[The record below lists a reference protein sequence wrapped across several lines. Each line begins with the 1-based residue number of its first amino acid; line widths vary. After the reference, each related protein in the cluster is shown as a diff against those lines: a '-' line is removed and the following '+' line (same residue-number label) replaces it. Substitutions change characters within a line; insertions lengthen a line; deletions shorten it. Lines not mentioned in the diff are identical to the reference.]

1 MEASRWGAEE
11 RREIGA
17 ARAVVAALP
26 WIVTPVV
33 TAIRVHRSQS
43 LDDESD
49 TPPENPPKV
58 SVVIPARNEA
68 RNIERCLRSVL
79 SNDYPQFDVVVVDD
93 QSSDGT
99 GDIARSIAAKDAR
112 ARVIETGS
120 PPEGWFGKQWACQ
133 TGASASAGDII
144 LFADADTVQSSD
156 LITRSVNT
164 IQRRNADLFSILGRQ
179 ELGSFW
185 ERVIQPQVFG
195 IMSVRYGGTESI
207 TGSRF
212 VADKIANGQCLFVRR
227 DTYEQLGG
235 HALVKSHVADDLMMA
250 QRYFARGK
258 RVVAAEGLN
267 QLSTRMYT
275 SLRELV
281 RGWGKNVFAGGRDA
295 VPFGWFGRLLFPFL
309 LLSAPMFSLAPAL
322 VLVASL
328 VLSLPSEVVLWAVI
342 TQVALFL
349 WWGYVYWQID
359 ESILYALLSP
369 LGALV
374 IFYIFTRAALRGQ
387 RVVWKDRTYISR

>member
-1 MEASRWGAEE
+1 MEAPGWRAGEK
-11 RREIGA
+11 RQIGTTA
-17 ARAVVAALP
+17 AIVAALP
-26 WIVTPVV
+26 WIITPVV
-33 TAIRVHRSQS
+33 TAIRVRRSQS
-43 LDDESD
+43 LDDESGD
-49 TPPENPPKV
+49 PPLDPPKV

-79 SNDYPQFDVVVVDD
+79 ANDYPRFEVVVVDD

-99 GDIARSIAAKDAR
+99 GEIARSVSAGDPR
-112 ARVIETGS
+112 VRVIETGS

-133 TGASASAGDII
+133 TGAAATDGEII
-144 LFADADTVQSSD
+144 LFADADTVQSSG

-164 IQRRNADLFSILGRQ
+164 IQRRGADLFSILGRQ

-185 ERVIQPQVFG
+185 EKLIQPQIFG

-227 DTYEQLGG
+227 DTYDAFGG
-235 HALVKSHVADDLMMA
+235 HALVKSHVADDLMLA

-275 SLRELV
+275 SLGELV
-281 RGWGKNVFAGGRDA
+281 RGWGKNVFAGGRDS
-295 VPFGWFGRLLFPFL
+295 VPFGAFGRLIFPLL
-309 LLSAPMFSLAPAL
+309 LLSAPMFSLAPFL
-322 VLVASL
+322 VLAAGLL
-328 VLSLPSEVVLWAVI
+328 VSLPEVVLLWAMI
-342 TQVALFL
+342 AQIASLA
-349 WWGYVYWQID
+349 WWVYVYWQID
-359 ESILYALLSP
+359 ESPFYAVISP
-369 LGALV
+369 LGAVV
-374 IFYIFTRAALRGQ
+374 ILYIFSRAAVRGQ
-387 RVVWKDRTYISR
+387 RVVWKYRTYISS